1 MCADFAQKLEAI
13 KSKNRYRSLSLPGGI
28 DLSSNDY
35 LGLKEHPSLKR
46 AAIEA
51 LEGGIALGSGGSRL
65 LRGHCEEHARLE
77 EFAAKHYGFERA
89 LYFAN
94 GYSANYALLTALPAR
109 NDVVLFD
116 SLVHASMRDGLYT
129 PSITS
134 QKIPHNDL
142 NAYEAALKKHSGLGK
157 RIFIAVESV
166 YSMDG
171 DFAPL
176 AELHALALRYD
187 AILIVDEAHGTGVY
201 GDHGKGLAGSLPHEN
216 LITVH
221 TCGKA
226 LGVAGGLVCA
236 SNDIIEYLI
245 NTARPF
251 IYSTAPPPLQA
262 HLTMK
267 AIELCAGAEGD
278 AARKKLM
285 ELCALVKTRIGGYGS
300 QIVPII
306 LGADEKAV
314 AAAKQLQNQGYDI
327 RPVRPPTVPEGSA
340 RLRLSLNAGLGT
352 ETLNAFLDDLE
363 KLHVLAA

>member
-1 MCADFAQKLEAI
+1 MCADFAKQLDAI
-13 KSKNRYRSLSLPGGI
+13 KSQNRYRSLSLPGGI
-28 DLSSNDY
+28 DFSSNDY
-35 LGLKEHPSLKR
+35 LGLREHPVLRR

-65 LRGHCEEHARLE
+65 LRGHCAEHAKLE
-77 EFAAKHYGFERA
+77 EFAAEHYGFDRA

-109 NDVVLFD
+109 RDIVLFD

-129 PSITS
+129 PSIQS

-142 NAYEAALKKHSGLGK
+142 DAYEGALKKYAGQGR

-176 AELHALALRYD
+176 SDLHALALRYG
-187 AILIVDEAHGTGVY
+187 AILIVDEAHGTGVF
-201 GDHGKGLAGSLPHEN
+201 GHQGKGLTDSLPRDN

-236 SNDIIEYLI
+236 SDDVIDYLI
-245 NTARPF
+245 NKARPF

-262 HLTMK
+262 HLTMN
-267 AIELCAGAEGD
+267 AIELCAGRAGN
-278 AARKKLM
+278 AARTKLM
-285 ELCALVKTRIGGYGS
+285 ALCNLVQDRIGGSGS

-306 LGADEKAV
+306 LGADDRAV
-314 AAAKQLQNQGYDI
+314 SMANYLRDKGYDI
-327 RPVRPPTVPEGSA
+327 RAVRPPTVPEGSA
-340 RLRLSLNAGLGT
+340 RLRLSLNANLSAQCVSS
-352 ETLNAFLDDLE
+352 LLDELDV
-363 KLHVLAA
+363 KKA

>member
-1 MCADFAQKLEAI
+1 MCADFAKQLDAI
-13 KSKNRYRSLSLPGGI
+13 QSKNRYRLLSLPDGI
-28 DLSSNDY
+28 DFSSNDY
-35 LGLKEHPSLKR
+35 LGLREHPSLRR

-51 LEGGIALGSGGSRL
+51 LESGIAVGSGGSRL
-65 LRGHCEEHARLE
+65 LRGHCAEHARLE
-77 EFAAKHYGFERA
+77 DFAAKHYGFKRA

-109 NDVVLFD
+109 RDIVLFD

-129 PSITS
+129 PSIQS
-134 QKIPHNDL
+134 QKILHNDL
-142 NAYEAALKKHSGLGK
+142 DAYESAMKKYAAQGR

-171 DFAPL
+171 DFSPL
-176 AELHALALRYD
+176 SDLHALALRYG

-201 GDHGKGLAGSLPHEN
+201 GHQGKGLTDSLPRDN

-236 SNDIIEYLI
+236 SDDVIEYLI
-245 NTARPF
+245 NKARPF
-251 IYSTAPPPLQA
+251 IYSTAPPPLQG

-267 AIELCAGAEGD
+267 AIELCAGSEGE
-278 AARKKLM
+278 AARTKLM
-285 ELCALVKTRIGGYGS
+285 ALCSLVQDRIGGSGS

-306 LGADEKAV
+306 LGVDERAV
-314 AAAKQLQNQGYDI
+314 SMANYLQDKGYDI
-327 RPVRPPTVPEGSA
+327 RAVRPPTVPEGSA
-340 RLRLSLNAGLGT
+340 RLRLSLNAN
-352 ETLNAFLDDLE
+352 LNAKTVSSLLDELDV
-363 KLHVLAA
+363 KKA

>member
-35 LGLKEHPSLKR
+35 LGLKEHPALRR

-51 LEGGIALGSGGSRL
+51 LESGIALGSGGSRL
-65 LRGHCEEHARLE
+65 LRGHCEEHAKLE
-77 EFAAKHYGFERA
+77 DFAARHYGFERA

-109 NDVVLFD
+109 KDIILFD

-129 PSITS
+129 PSINS

-142 NAYEAALKKHSGLGK
+142 DAYEAALKKHSGQGK
-157 RIFIAVESV
+157 CIFIAVESV

-201 GDHGKGLAGSLPHEN
+201 GDHGKGLADALPRDH
-216 LITVH
+216 LITMH

-236 SNDIIEYLI
+236 SNDVIEYLI
-245 NTARPF
+245 NIARPF

-278 AARKKLM
+278 IARQKLM
-285 ELCALVKTRIGGYGS
+285 ALCALVQTRIGGNGS

-314 AAAKQLQNQGYDI
+314 SAAKYLHSQGYDI
-327 RPVRPPTVPEGSA
+327 RAVRPPTVPEGSA
-340 RLRLSLNAGLGT
+340 RLRLSLNAGLSA
-352 ETLNAFLDDLE
+352 EIINAFLDDLA
-363 KLHVLAA
+363 KLDMLAA